1 MPQALAANLGLR
13 HFKAALVADHA
24 AVLHALVLA
33 AEALPV
39 GDRSKD
45 FGAEQPVAFRLE
57 RAVVDRLRLGHFAV
71 RPRED
76 LVRRREAD
84 ANRVEVGRER
94 TAVVKRWSHIWLFS
108 EHSVRI
114 T

>member
-1 MPQALAANLGLR
+1 MPPALAANLCPR
-13 HFKAALVADHA
+13 HFHAPLGADPA
-24 AVLHALVLA
+24 AVLHAFVLA
-33 AEALPV
+33 AEALPI
-39 GDRSKD
+39 GDRSED

-84 ANRVEVGRER
+84 ANRVEVGRKR
-94 TAVVKRWSHIWLFS
+94 TAVVKTWSHI
-108 EHSVRI
+108 
-114 T
+114 